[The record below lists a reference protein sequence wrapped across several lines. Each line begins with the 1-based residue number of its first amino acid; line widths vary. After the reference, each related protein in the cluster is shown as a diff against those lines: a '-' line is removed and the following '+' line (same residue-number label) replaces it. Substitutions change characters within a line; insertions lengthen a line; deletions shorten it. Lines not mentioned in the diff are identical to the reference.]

1 VYGCPEEGGGDCEYS
16 TGEQG
21 ISPGWAGVGVFSLD
35 FGRISLLTCFDINFP
50 ELWHEAYALGSEL
63 VVWPSAMNS
72 SSDPSAPSY
81 ARLHQY
87 HVAGVGTPGTVYQPT
102 GAAMPVTVPNAS
114 LPLLKL
120 VSIDLDASWAHW
132 DNNIKKVHT
141 LLAENPTVKL
151 VVPGPPF
158 YYLQATDPSVSVRD
172 LFAKYKVESARNYIL
187 RSRIGLNQIRAAG
200 SCVTPGHGDPLCGG
214 GDEE

>member
-1 VYGCPEEGGGDCEYS
+1 
-16 TGEQG
+16 
-21 ISPGWAGVGVFSLD
+21 
-35 FGRISLLTCFDINFP
+35 
-50 ELWHEAYALGSEL
+50 
-63 VVWPSAMNS
+63 
-72 SSDPSAPSY
+72 
-81 ARLHQY
+81 
-87 HVAGVGTPGTVYQPT
+87 
-102 GAAMPVTVPNAS
+102 MPVTVPNAS

-200 SCVTPGHGDPLCGG
+200 SCVSPGHGDPLCGG